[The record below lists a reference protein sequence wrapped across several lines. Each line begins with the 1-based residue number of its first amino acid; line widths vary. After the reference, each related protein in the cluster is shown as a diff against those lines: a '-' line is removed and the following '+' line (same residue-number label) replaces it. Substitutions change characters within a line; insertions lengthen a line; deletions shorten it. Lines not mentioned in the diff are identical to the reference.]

1 MPVDADAFRAVFGTI
16 PTPVAII
23 TALDADGEPRG
34 FTCNAFSAVS
44 ASPPLLLVCVGK
56 GSNTLPAMLSSGIF
70 AVNFVAGQGRDTA
83 LAFAGKG
90 TRKFEGVTWHG
101 GLAGA
106 PMLTEAAVAYAG
118 CTLVQSMEAGDHWL
132 LIGRVEETEVFPRE
146 AALYQR
152 GVFGTWEPDPRLTA
166 QQR

>member
-23 TALDADGEPRG
+23 TALGADSEPRG

-56 GSNTLPAMLSSGIF
+56 GSQTLPAMLSSGVF
-70 AVNFVAGQGRDTA
+70 AVNFVAGQGQDVAVT
-83 LAFAGKG
+83 FAGKG
-90 TRKFEGVTWHG
+90 TRKFDGVPWHG

-106 PMLTEAAVAYAG
+106 PVLTEAAVAYAG
-118 CTLVQSMEAGDHWL
+118 CTLVQSMEAGDHRL
-132 LIGRVEETEVFPRE
+132 LIGRVEETEIFPRE
-146 AALYQR
+146 AVLYQR
-152 GVFGTWEPDPRLTA
+152 GVFGTWEPASRLTA
-166 QQR
+166 PQR